1 MQTLQR
7 FASNTTAWSRALE
20 SSCLQGHK
28 TKGALKGW
36 GNLSSSMTATPT
48 GPLTTPTSGQ
58 KSRDTSSAFATFQKA
73 AKEKA
78 DRSEAERIIIKLT
91 VFVSL
96 NIDIALPF

>member
-1 MQTLQR
+1 M
-7 FASNTTAWSRALE
+7 
-20 SSCLQGHK
+20 QGHK

-78 DRSEAERIIIKLT
+78 DRLEAKRIKLT

>member
-7 FASNTTAWSRALE
+7 FASNTTAWSPALE

-78 DRSEAERIIIKLT
+78 DRSEAERIKLT

>member
-1 MQTLQR
+1 M
-7 FASNTTAWSRALE
+7 
-20 SSCLQGHK
+20 QGHK

-78 DRSEAERIIIKLT
+78 DRSGAERIKLT